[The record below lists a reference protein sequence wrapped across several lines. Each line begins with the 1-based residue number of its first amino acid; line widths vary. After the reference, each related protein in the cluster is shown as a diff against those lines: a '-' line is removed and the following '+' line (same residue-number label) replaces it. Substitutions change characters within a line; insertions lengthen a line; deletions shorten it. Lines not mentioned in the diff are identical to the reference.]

1 MWTRPILTEESSH
14 ININP
19 VYTIT
24 FWALHSKYFGSGA
37 AFFRHCTANSD
48 SVNCLKASAP
58 FSGVIVVPSTTKY
71 VGFGTPIIAVP
82 CRLLLKCKY
91 SAVLCRGKNQC
102 APVKMAPDG
111 NTRVRSG
118 ANF

>member
-37 AFFRHCTANSD
+37 AFFRHGTANSD
-48 SVNCLKASAP
+48 IVNGA
-58 FSGVIVVPSTTKY
+58 
-71 VGFGTPIIAVP
+71 GFGT
-82 CRLLLKCKY
+82 LL
-91 SAVLCRGKNQC
+91 
-102 APVKMAPDG
+102 
-111 NTRVRSG
+111 
-118 ANF
+118 